1 MEKNIIFI
9 EEHNEAF
16 KEIYN
21 FCSLKREKYTLL
33 HIDEHDDMGYAY
45 VKKKDIDFI
54 NNESLGRIVY
64 NQLNVGNYILPLIY
78 KGVLTDIIWLSNEPI
93 ESYCEIQTTIKSKN
107 NGFIVIGQK
116 KVKPDGKNF
125 GYLKINSSSNV
136 QFIRNQKIIVS
147 LDLDYFG
154 SNDEKGEELL
164 IEISK
169 EEYYNLKNNQYHK
182 LRLGLGSMIHFF
194 KKNNKYYLQTQTS
207 HLNKRRCTLKIQ

>member
-78 KGVLTDIIWLSNEPI
+78 
-93 ESYCEIQTTIKSKN
+93 YY
-107 NGFIVIGQK
+107 
-116 KVKPDGKNF
+116 
-125 GYLKINSSSNV
+125 GY
-136 QFIRNQKIIVS
+136 
-147 LDLDYFG
+147 
-154 SNDEKGEELL
+154 
-164 IEISK
+164 
-169 EEYYNLKNNQYHK
+169 
-182 LRLGLGSMIHFF
+182 
-194 KKNNKYYLQTQTS
+194 
-207 HLNKRRCTLKIQ
+207 